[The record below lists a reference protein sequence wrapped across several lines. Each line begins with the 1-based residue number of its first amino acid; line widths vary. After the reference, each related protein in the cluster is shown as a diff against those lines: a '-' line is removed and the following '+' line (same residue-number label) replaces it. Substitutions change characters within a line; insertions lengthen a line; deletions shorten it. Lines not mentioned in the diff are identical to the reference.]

1 MCGIAGIVNHRG
13 DPAAG
18 EIIAAMNA
26 AQTHRG
32 PDASGTYFDDQ
43 VALGHRRLSVIDLEN
58 GNQPFTNEDGTVV
71 AVFNGEIY
79 NFRRLRDELTARG
92 HTFRSSAD
100 TEVIVHLYEEL
111 GGECTRLLE
120 GMFAFAVYN
129 AKTRRL
135 LLARD
140 RLGQKPLLYFMTNGT
155 LVFASEFP
163 ALKCHPEMPAELDVN
178 AVSDYLSFQYV
189 PGPGTI
195 YRNVHKL
202 APGHQLEFRLN
213 DCTTSIRSYWRLD
226 YSLKLT
232 EPFEEAARTLRNL
245 VEKSV
250 ERRLV
255 ADVPVGTFL
264 SGGVDSTIIT
274 AVAAAKRHPGKTNA
288 YTIGFSDAKYD
299 ERPFASKAAD
309 SINRRIGGGLLQR
322 EQVVDAGDFTL
333 LEKLCAHC
341 GEPYADASILP
352 TALLSEF
359 AASEVRVALSGDGA
373 DEVFCGYERYL
384 ALRYASRFSLLP
396 GFLQRPLLSTAGAL
410 VPDGGE
416 RTVSGRLRR
425 FLRVMAAAPEQ
436 RYFTLLDRCGM
447 PLKRALFGEKLRSAA
462 NRNSA
467 ELFDSLQWELTS
479 ADRTERL
486 SELDLHTY
494 LPGDILTK
502 VDIAS
507 MAYSLE
513 VRSPFFDR
521 EVVEFAARLPLS
533 CKLHGS
539 KRKHILCEAFKDL
552 LPREIVNRPKKGFGV
567 PVASYLRGEWH
578 NLAEQA
584 LFDGKLCGD
593 GYFRRETV
601 MGLWKEHESE
611 KRDHSYL
618 LWSLLI
624 FSLFLERNSQTE
636 RKLS

>member
-26 AQTHRG
+26 ALVHRG
-32 PDASGTYFDDQ
+32 PDASGIYLDEQ
-43 VALGHRRLSVIDLEN
+43 VAFGHRRLSILDLEN
-58 GNQPFTNEDGTVV
+58 GTQPFKNEDGSVI

-92 HTFRSSAD
+92 HTFRSATD

-111 GGECTRLLE
+111 GGECVRLLE

-155 LVFASEFP
+155 LVFASEFS
-163 ALKCHPEMPAELDVN
+163 ALKCHPKMPTELDVN
-178 AVSDYLSFQYV
+178 AVSDYLSFQYI

-213 DCTTSIRSYWRLD
+213 EGTTSIRSYWHLD
-226 YSLKLT
+226 HSLKLT
-232 EPFEEAARTLRNL
+232 EPFDEAARTLRGL

-250 ERRLV
+250 ERRLM

-264 SGGVDSTIIT
+264 SGGIDSTIIT
-274 AVAAAKRHPGKTNA
+274 AIAASKRLPEKTNA
-288 YTIGFSDAKYD
+288 YTIGFNETKYD
-299 ERPFASKAAD
+299 ERTFAARAA
-309 SINRRIGGGLLQR
+309 SAINQRTGGRIVHMER
-322 EQVVDAGDFTL
+322 VVNPGDFTL

-352 TALLSEF
+352 TARLSEF
-359 AASEVRVALSGDGA
+359 AASGVKVALSGDGA
-373 DEVFCGYERYL
+373 DEIFCGYERYL
-384 ALRYASRFSLLP
+384 ALRWASRFSLLP
-396 GFLQRPLLSTAGAL
+396 GFLQRPLLKAASGL
-410 VPDGGE
+410 IPDGGE
-416 RTVSGRLRR
+416 RTLSGRLRR
-425 FLRVMAAAPEQ
+425 FLRVMAATKEQ
-436 RYFTLLDRCGM
+436 RYFTLLDRCGAS
-447 PLKRALFGEKLRSAA
+447 LKQTLFGEKLRAAA

-467 ELFDSLQWELTS
+467 ELFDALQWELTS
-479 ADRTERL
+479 VNQIERL
-486 SELDLHTY
+486 SEIDMHTY

-507 MAYSLE
+507 MMYSLE
-513 VRSPFFDR
+513 VRSPFLDR

-533 CKLHGS
+533 YKLRGT
-539 KRKHILCEAFKDL
+539 KRKRILCEAFKDV
-552 LPREIVNRPKKGFGV
+552 LPREISGRAKKGFGV
-567 PVASYLRGEWH
+567 PVAAWLRRDWRSA
-578 NLAEQA
+578 AEQA
-584 LFDGKLCGD
+584 LFDGKLCNGE
-593 GYFRRETV
+593 YFRRETV
-601 MGLWKEHESE
+601 ESLWKEHLSG
-611 KRDHSYL
+611 KRDYSYL
-618 LWSLLI
+618 LWNLLI
-624 FSLFLERNSQTE
+624 FSLFLERN
-636 RKLS
+636 